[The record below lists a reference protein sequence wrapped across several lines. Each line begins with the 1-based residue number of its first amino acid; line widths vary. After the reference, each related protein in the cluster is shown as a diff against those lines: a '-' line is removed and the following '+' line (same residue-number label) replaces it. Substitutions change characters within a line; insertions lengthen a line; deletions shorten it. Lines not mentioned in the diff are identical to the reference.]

1 MELCYKIVRKLVLIA
16 IWPFMG
22 KVIGLNNIPKNKP
35 VILAANHA
43 SYLDHYII
51 GAYVSD
57 KLDRHVHFLSKKE
70 HFDNFFKRA
79 WHNFLKAIPVDR
91 EAGGKKALEIALMY
105 LKDGEIIAIHPE
117 GTRTLTGKMLKAKT
131 GVARLSVWGKVP
143 VIPVG
148 ITNTFHI
155 LPKGKLIPR
164 FGKADLRIGKPMTF
178 KTDSKLGF
186 RRATTKI
193 MKEIAKLSKQK
204 YPY

>member
-70 HFDNFFKRA
+70 HFDNIFKRA
-79 WHNFLKAIPVDR
+79 WDAEPECGSPPSISVPDQGAERSRLLRARAAEDR
-91 EAGGKKALEIALMY
+91 VTNIADPGSHSFEHAQRRRDRLGQHAHS
-105 LKDGEIIAIHPE
+105 KPH
-117 GTRTLTGKMLKAKT
+117 R
-131 GVARLSVWGKVP
+131 ARGSL
-143 VIPVG
+143 
-148 ITNTFHI
+148 F
-155 LPKGKLIPR
+155 
-164 FGKADLRIGKPMTF
+164 
-178 KTDSKLGF
+178 
-186 RRATTKI
+186 
-193 MKEIAKLSKQK
+193 
-204 YPY
+204 